1 MTDLN
6 RRRFITLFASTASIA
21 LVSPKVFA
29 APDKLHRWQGTALGA
44 EAAIYLDGL
53 SQDQADE
60 MISAA
65 LSEIERLENMFSLY
79 RPEATISRLNRDGFV
94 ENPEQEF
101 VELMSRAAMI
111 SRHTDGA
118 FDPTIQTVWA
128 RLTELSQQIAITD
141 EGAVHAEIGRLKSLI
156 GYEAIRIEPNRVSF
170 AQQGMQVTLNGMA
183 QGYITD
189 RVAGVFR
196 RNGMKNVLVD
206 LGEKY
211 AIGPRIDGT
220 GWPVRFGGN
229 DAQSSSGVRMYYG
242 ALATSSGSGFRFS
255 LNGNYTHLIDPRS
268 GTSPALW
275 ERVSVFA
282 DTATDADAFSTAF
295 SMMRETEIRHAARH
309 LPVRKILLVPLG
321 KATEIQIV
329 L

>member
-6 RRRFITLFASTASIA
+6 RRRFITLFASAASIA

-29 APDKLHRWQGTALGA
+29 ASDKLHRWQGTALGA

-60 MISAA
+60 MISSA
-65 LSEIERLENMFSLY
+65 LSEIERLEN
-79 RPEATISRLNRDGFV
+79 
-94 ENPEQEF
+94 
-101 VELMSRAAMI
+101 
-111 SRHTDGA
+111 RHTDGA
-118 FDPTIQTVWA
+118 FDPTVQTVWA

-141 EGAVHAEIGRLKSLI
+141 KGAVQAEIGRLKSLI

-196 RNGMKNVLVD
+196 RHGMKNVLVD

-211 AIGPRIDGT
+211 AIGPRIDDT

-229 DAQSSSGVRMYYG
+229 DAQSSSGIRIYDG

-268 GTSPALW
+268 GHSPALW

-321 KATEIQIV
+321 EAQEIEIDV
-329 L
+329 

>member
-6 RRRFITLFASTASIA
+6 RRRFITLFASAASIA
-21 LVSPKVFA
+21 LVSPKAFA

-53 SQDQADE
+53 SQYQADE
-60 MISAA
+60 MISSA

-79 RPEATISRLNRDGFV
+79 RPDATISRLNRDGFV

-189 RVAGVFR
+189 RVAGFS
-196 RNGMKNVLVD
+196 
-206 LGEKY
+206 GE
-211 AIGPRIDGT
+211 
-220 GWPVRFGGN
+220 
-229 DAQSSSGVRMYYG
+229 
-242 ALATSSGSGFRFS
+242 
-255 LNGNYTHLIDPRS
+255 
-268 GTSPALW
+268 
-275 ERVSVFA
+275 
-282 DTATDADAFSTAF
+282 TA
-295 SMMRETEIRHAARH
+295 
-309 LPVRKILLVPLG
+309 
-321 KATEIQIV
+321 
-329 L
+329 